1 MELSFYIS
9 NLYGIR
15 MDFMKIEWG
24 MSTHLGERGV
34 KDYR

>member
-15 MDFMKIEWG
+15 MHLMTIEWG
-24 MSTHLGERGV
+24 MSTHLGEWDV
-34 KDYR
+34 KDYK